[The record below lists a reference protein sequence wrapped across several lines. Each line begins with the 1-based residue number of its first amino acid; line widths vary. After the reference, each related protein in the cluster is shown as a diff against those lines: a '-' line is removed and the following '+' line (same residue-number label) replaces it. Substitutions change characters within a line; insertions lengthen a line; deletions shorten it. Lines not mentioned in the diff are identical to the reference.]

1 MSKKKNRSQEWFGG
15 DSMNAFIHRSWM
27 KNGGLP
33 EDMFDGRPVI
43 GICNTFSE
51 FTPCNAHFR
60 GLAEHIKAGVLDAG
74 GFPLEFPVFS
84 CGESI
89 LRPGAMLFRNL
100 AAMDVE
106 EAIRANPMDGV
117 ILMAGCDKTTPS
129 LLMGAASVDLPA
141 ILISGGPMLNG
152 RHRGG
157 ILGSGTDIWRLSEEA
172 RAGVISREEFIA
184 AESGMSRS
192 PGHCTTMGTASTM
205 ASMSEALGV
214 TLPGNAAYPAVDARR
229 ARLARLTGRRAV
241 EMVKE
246 DLRLSQLLTRQ
257 AFINAIRVNAALGG
271 STNAVL
277 HLLALAGRVE
287 VELTLQ
293 DWDDAGR
300 FVPTLANV
308 MPSGKYLMEEF
319 CYAGGVPAV
328 QAEIRDLLD
337 LSVMTASG
345 KTLGETLDGVENFDT
360 DVIRTRDNPIVDN
373 GGIVVLRGNLV
384 PDGAVIKPSAATPAL
399 MKHRGKAVVFTSI
412 DDYKARIDD
421 PDLDVDENSIL
432 VLQNCGPKGFPGM
445 PEVGNM
451 GLPRKLLKKGIRD
464 LVRISDARM
473 SGTAFGTVV
482 LHAAPEAAV
491 GGPIVLVKDGDII
504 ELDVEARRLHLDVD
518 VEELERRAQQ
528 WFPPTVPQTGYKGL
542 YIRHVMQADKGA
554 DFDFLVGCRGSEVGA
569 DSH

>member
-33 EDMFDGRPVI
+33 DDMFDGRPVI

-74 GFPLEFPVFS
+74 GCPLEFPVFS

-129 LLMGAASVDLPA
+129 LLMGAASVDLPS

-229 ARLARLTGRRAV
+229 AKLARLTGRRAV

-246 DLRLSQLLTRQ
+246 DLRPSQLLTRQ
-257 AFINAIRVNAALGG
+257 AFINAIRVNASLGG

-308 MPSGKYLMEEF
+308 MPSGTYLMEEF

-345 KTLGETLDGVENFDT
+345 KTLGETLEGVENFNT
-360 DVIRTRDNPIVDN
+360 DVIRKRDNPLVDN

-421 PDLDVDENSIL
+421 PDLDVDENSVL

-451 GLPRKLLKKGIRD
+451 GLPRNLLKKGIRD

-491 GGPIVLVKDGDII
+491 GGPIVLVRDGDII
-504 ELDVEARRLHLDVD
+504 ELDVEARRLYLDVD
-518 VEELERRAQQ
+518 AAELERRRQQ
-528 WFPPTVPQTGYKGL
+528 WSPPEAPKTGYKGL
-542 YIRHVMQADKGA
+542 YTRHVMQADKGA

>member
-1 MSKKKNRSQEWFGG
+1 
-15 DSMNAFIHRSWM
+15 M

-33 EDMFDGRPVI
+33 DDMFDGRPVI

-60 GLAEHIKAGVLDAG
+60 GLAEHIKAGVLEAG

-117 ILMAGCDKTTPS
+117 ILMAGCDKTTPA
-129 LLMGAASVDLPA
+129 LLMGAASVDLPS

-157 ILGSGTDIWRLSEEA
+157 VLGSGTDIWRLSEEA

-229 ARLARLTGRRAV
+229 AKLARLTGRRAV

-246 DLRLSQLLTRQ
+246 DLRLSLLLTRK

-277 HLLALAGRVE
+277 HLLALAGRVGIE
-287 VELTLQ
+287 FTLQ
-293 DWDDAGR
+293 DWDEAGR
-300 FVPTLANV
+300 DVPTLVNV

-337 LSVMTASG
+337 LSVMTANG
-345 KTLGETLDGVENFDT
+345 KTLGENLEGVENFNS
-360 DVIRTRDNPIVDN
+360 DVIRKRDNPIVDN
-373 GGIVVLRGNLV
+373 GGIVVLHGNLA

-399 MKHRGKAVVFTSI
+399 MKHRGKAVVFASM
-412 DDYKARIDD
+412 DDYRARIDD
-421 PDLDVDENSIL
+421 PALDVDETSVL

-451 GLPRKLLKKGIRD
+451 GLPKKLLQKGIRD

-482 LHAAPEAAV
+482 LHTAPEAAA
-491 GGPIVLVKDGDII
+491 GGPIALVRDGDII
-504 ELDVEARRLHLDVD
+504 ELDVEARRLHLEVTED
-518 VEELERRAQQ
+518 ELERRRQE
-528 WFPPTVPQTGYKGL
+528 WSPPQFPQTGYRGL

-554 DFDFLVGCRGSEVGA
+554 DFDFLVGCRGSEVA
-569 DSH
+569 EDSH

>member
-1 MSKKKNRSQEWFGG
+1 MSKKSRSQQWFGG

-33 EDMFDGRPVI
+33 DDMFDGRPVI

-106 EAIRANPMDGV
+106 ESIRANPMDGV

-129 LLMGAASVDLPA
+129 LLMGAASVDLPS

-157 ILGSGTDIWRLSEEA
+157 TLGSGTDIWRLSEEA
-172 RAGVISREEFIA
+172 RAGEISREEFMA

-205 ASMSEALGV
+205 ASLSEALGV

-229 ARLARLTGRRAV
+229 AKLARFTGRRAV

-246 DLRLSQLLTRQ
+246 DLRLSKLLTRQ

-271 STNAVL
+271 STNAVI
-277 HLLALAGRVE
+277 HLLALAGRME

-300 FVPTLANV
+300 SVPTLANI
-308 MPSGKYLMEEF
+308 MPTGKYLMEEF

-337 LSVMTASG
+337 LSVMTANG
-345 KTLGETLDGVENFDT
+345 RTLGDNLEGVENFNT
-360 DVIRTRDNPIVDN
+360 DVIRTRDNPMVEN

-399 MKHRGKAVVFTSI
+399 MKHRGKAVVFTSFQ
-412 DDYKARIDD
+412 DYKARIDD
-421 PDLDVDENSIL
+421 PDLDVDENSVL

-451 GLPRKLLKKGIRD
+451 GLPGKLLKKGIRD
-464 LVRISDARM
+464 IVRISDARM

-482 LHAAPEAAV
+482 LHAAPEAAI
-491 GGPIVLVKDGDII
+491 GGPLVLVRDGDII

-518 VEELERRAQQ
+518 DAELVQRRGEWVA
-528 WFPPTVPQTGYKGL
+528 PKAPEGGYKGL

-554 DFDFLVGCRGSEVGA
+554 DFDFLVGCRGSEVA
-569 DSH
+569 EDSH

>member
-192 PGHCTTMGTASTM
+192 LGHCTTMGTASTM

-345 KTLGETLDGVENFDT
+345 KTLGATLDGVENFDT

-384 PDGAVIKPSAATPAL
+384 PDGAVIKPSAATPTL

-421 PDLDVDENSIL
+421 PDLDVDENSVL

-491 GGPIVLVKDGDII
+491 GGPIALVKDGDII

-528 WFPPTVPQTGYKGL
+528 WSPPTVPQTGYKGL